1 MGQQSTSR
9 ETNSSGQWLM
19 GANIPGKTRE
29 PLIYIGGVPA
39 YHRILEEV
47 AEEGFEGF
55 DVA

>member
-1 MGQQSTSR
+1 MGQQWAST
-9 ETNSSGQWLM
+9 ETNSRQWLM

-39 YHRILEEV
+39 YHRILEEI
-47 AEEGFEGF
+47 AEKGFEGF